1 MNSPLPV
8 PVETLRKQE
17 QVSDPSVSAWVSANA
32 GSGKTTVLVRRVI
45 RLLLDGNPPARIL
58 CLTFTKAAAANMANK
73 VLETLSRWVRLDDG
87 ALDAEISA
95 VSPLTPTPALRA
107 TARRLFAQALE
118 TPGGLKVQTIH
129 AFCDRVLHQFPMEAR
144 VQAGFE
150 VLDDVQEAD
159 LLRRAREATLIDAA
173 NDPAGELGRALSIAV
188 ASASDDSFNLAL
200 AAAVRARRKVERLAD
215 LGGRAE
221 IARAL
226 GLESATTVA
235 TVVDEILDGR
245 VLPRSEWMSVAAAL
259 LPVGGNATKCGERLR
274 QAAGS
279 RDDGSAVEAYLSVF
293 FTEKGEPR
301 DDGGFGTKKAR
312 DSAPDLFARLL
323 AERERMI
330 ALRER
335 LYAARALERTT
346 ALVTLAR
353 ATIARFEREK
363 RARGALDYADLIEKT
378 ADMLADTGSAWVLYK
393 LDGGIDHVLIDEAQ
407 DTSPEQWSVIEK
419 LTEEF
424 FAGAGARGRERT
436 IFVVGDEKQSIFSFQ
451 GADPRLFGEK
461 RDDFRDRVTKSGQT
475 FHPVDLLLSF
485 RSARGV
491 LAAVDAVF
499 ERPQAY
505 AGLSSGDRKNPI
517 HEAIRSNAPALVEIW
532 ETEKLPDDADDSL
545 PWDAPLDAR
554 GEASPVTRLAQRI
567 ADAIKSWTTGGFA
580 IEDRKTGTLRVPRA
594 GDAIV
599 LVRQRG
605 PLFDAILQALKK
617 SGVPVAG
624 ADRLQLH
631 EHIAVMDLAALGDAL
646 VLEADDLALA
656 CVLKSPLFGLT
667 EDELF
672 DLAVARSGTLAAS
685 LATLAQTN
693 SRFAAVA
700 DRLARWRSEAAVL
713 RPFDFYSRVL
723 GRDRGRERMLTRLG
737 LEAADAIDEFL
748 ARALA
753 YEKTEA
759 PSIAGFLNFLR
770 RAGTEVKRDLEV
782 ESDAVRVMTAHGAK
796 GLEAP
801 LIILADTTSLPDG
814 RQDRLLGLPDSEAF
828 VWIGRKD
835 FDSGRERVARTA
847 ANDLREA
854 EYRRLLYVALTRA
867 ADALIVCG
875 HEGRD
880 RLRDGCWYRLVRDAL
895 EAGEPSGLVRTE
907 VPYATEGVLR
917 WRPERLASAEFVP
930 PGAAHAITREA
941 WLDRAAT
948 PAATA
953 PRRITPSRFDPD
965 DVATTA
971 SSRPSDGA
979 LDPRRRG
986 DLVHR
991 LLQHLPTIAVSER
1004 KKAAARFLATF
1015 GHDLNEAIHDS
1026 LAEEA
1031 IAVMGLPELAVL
1043 FGSQSRAEVELLAQ
1057 IPGVDAREISGR
1069 VDRLAVTE
1077 DAVWFAD
1084 FKTGKRPSDKQ
1095 GTPGNYVKQFA
1106 VYRDVLARIYP
1117 DRAMHALLVWT
1128 EDTAIQEI
1136 PVERLDAAMAGI
1148 MGQITPT

>member
-1 MNSPLPV
+1 MVASPFTV
-8 PVETLRKQE
+8 PADTLRKQE

-45 RLLLDGNPPARIL
+45 RLLLAGNPPARIL

-73 VLETLSRWVRLDDG
+73 VLETLSRWVRLDDA
-87 ALDAEISA
+87 ALDAEIST
-95 VSPLTPTPALRA
+95 VSPLKPTPTLRA

-150 VLDDVQEAD
+150 VLDDVREAD
-159 LLRRAREATLIDAA
+159 LLRRAREATLIEAA
-173 NDPAGELGRALSIAV
+173 NEPDGELGRALSIAV

-200 AAAVRARRKVERLAD
+200 AAAVRARRKVERVSD
-215 LGGRAE
+215 LGGRDE

-226 GLESATTVA
+226 GLEPSTTVA
-235 TVVDEILDGR
+235 AVVQEILNGR
-245 VLPRSEWMSVAAAL
+245 DLPRGEWMSVATTL
-259 LPVGGNATKCGERLR
+259 SPIGGNAAKCGERLR
-274 QAAGS
+274 QAANAG
-279 RDDGSAVEAYLSVF
+279 DDASAVEVYLSVF
-293 FTEKGEPR
+293 FTGDGEPR

-312 DSAPDLFARLL
+312 DSDPDLFARLF
-323 AERERMI
+323 AERSRMI

-335 LYAARALERTT
+335 LYSARALERTA
-346 ALVTLAR
+346 ALVTLAQ

-363 RARGALDYADLIEKT
+363 RTRGVLDYSDLIEKT
-378 ADMLADTGSAWVLYK
+378 ADMLSDTGSAWVLYK

-407 DTSPEQWSVIEK
+407 DTSPEQWSVIER

-424 FAGAGARGRERT
+424 FAGVGARGDRERT

-461 RDDFRDRVTKSGQT
+461 RNDFRDRVSKSGQA

-491 LAAVDAVF
+491 LEAVDAVF
-499 ERPQAY
+499 ERSRAH
-505 AGLSSGDRKNPI
+505 AGLSSGEEKQPI

-554 GEASPVTRLAQRI
+554 GETSPVTKLAQRI
-567 ADAIKSWTTGGFA
+567 ADAVKFWTAGGLT
-580 IEDRKTGTLRVPRA
+580 IEDRSTRTLRVPHA
-594 GDAIV
+594 GDTII

-667 EDELF
+667 EDDLF
-672 DLAVARSGTLAAS
+672 EIAANRSGTLAAS
-685 LATLAQTN
+685 LTAHAKTSA
-693 SRFAAVA
+693 RFNVAAEQ
-700 DRLARWRSEAAVL
+700 LARWRMEAAVL
-713 RPFDFYSRVL
+713 RPFDFFSRVL
-723 GRDRGRERMLTRLG
+723 GRDGGRERMLARLG

-753 YEKTEA
+753 YETTET

-770 RAGTEVKRDLEV
+770 RAGTEVKRDLAV

-801 LIILADTTSLPDG
+801 IIILADTTSLPDG
-814 RQDRLLGLPDSEAF
+814 RQERLLGLPGSEAF

-835 FDSGRERVARTA
+835 FDSAREREARNA
-847 ANDLREA
+847 ANELREA

-880 RLRDGCWYRLVRDAL
+880 RLRDTCWYRLVRDAL
-895 EAGEPSGLVRTE
+895 EPGEASELVRTD
-907 VPYATEGVLR
+907 VPYATDGVLR
-917 WRPERLASAEFVP
+917 WRPEHSAQAEYHP
-930 PGAAHAITREA
+930 PEPTRAVEREE
-941 WLDRAAT
+941 WLDRAAV
-948 PAATA
+948 PAAAA
-953 PRRITPSRFDPD
+953 PPRITPSRFEPADAEIVPHSH
-965 DVATTA
+965 APA
-971 SSRPSDGA
+971 GA

-991 LLQHLPTIAVSER
+991 LLQHLPTVVATKRED
-1004 KKAAARFLATF
+1004 AATRFLA
-1015 GHDLNEAIHDS
+1015 GVAGDLEESDRRS
-1026 LAEEA
+1026 LWEEA
-1031 IAVMGLPELAVL
+1031 VAVLDLPALAVL
-1043 FGSQSRAEVELLAQ
+1043 FGPRSRAEVELIA
-1057 IPGVDAREISGR
+1057 EISGDPSYQVVGR
-1069 VDRLAVTE
+1069 LDRLAVT
-1077 DAVWFAD
+1077 DDTIWFAD
-1084 FKTGKRPSDKQ
+1084 FKTGQP
-1095 GTPGNYVKQFA
+1095 PAVPPAHYVKQLA
-1106 VYRDVLARIYP
+1106 LYRDMLARIYP
-1117 DRAMHALLVWT
+1117 NRAMRAVLVWT
-1128 EDTAIQEI
+1128 EGAAIQEI
-1136 PVERLDAAMAGI
+1136 PQERLDAALEEVKGEI
-1148 MGQITPT
+1148 RWP